1 MLAIGLDEKLLRR
14 LSELDDAKAVSTRRR
29 GTDAK
34 WKLDP
39 RDVPGTRFLF
49 WILFLFHPATNF
61 TVVEYRCLL
70 SDRMPKLG
78 SPLPHSLKVEARSAK
93 SRASSSISATR
104 E

>member
-1 MLAIGLDEKLLRR
+1 MGLDEKLLRR
-14 LSELDDAKAVSTRRR
+14 LNEPDDAKAASTRRR

-49 WILFLFHPATNF
+49 WILFLFHRYCLRWTDTY

-93 SRASSSISATR
+93 SRASAQH
-104 E
+104 